1 MSPMC
6 VTHVRDGATY
16 FESVGRPFFNDW
28 RIALSVFFALYLSH
42 HGQHL
47 FANLLYRSHNL
58 FAKLFLRLRTSR
70 AFLCVNMARIY
81 MASRGGRRPG
91 SGRKTDAALPP
102 WRNSSLL
109 KKLSKNLPR
118 YRLVFIVGRCKDKVW

>member
-1 MSPMC
+1 MC

-91 SGRKTDAALPP
+91 SGRKTDDSIATVAKLKSVKETIKKFAKI
-102 WRNSSLL
+102 SSCVHCGSLQ
-109 KKLSKNLPR
+109 
-118 YRLVFIVGRCKDKVW
+118 G